1 MVCLQIEAM
10 SQTSASTELHCRTS
24 ASRIPLLRNFDALY
38 VEDDAVLRED
48 TAALLRGFFRDLV
61 VASDG
66 VEALRIFEAR
76 QIHLVITDLRM
87 PHMNGLELT
96 AAIRQHDAHVP
107 VFITSAY
114 AETGELLEAMRLNLA
129 DYLVKPLSWP
139 RLKEA
144 LARSADRILAEG
156 RLYTQFDDETS
167 YCITSD
173 FLRHGSA
180 IVRLTRHEKALL
192 DLLLKHRGQWLSKER
207 ILQQIYTED
216 DRGSEAALKNLI
228 LRLRQKIGSDHIANM
243 YGMGFM
249 LRAPHA

>member
-1 MVCLQIEAM
+1 MFSKTM
-10 SQTSASTELHCRTS
+10 SQTSSNTEPHRPTS
-24 ASRIPLLRNFDALY
+24 ASRIPLLRNLDALY

-66 VEALRIFEAR
+66 SEALRIFDTR

-87 PHMNGLELT
+87 PNMNGLELT
-96 AAIRQHDAHVP
+96 AAIRERDPHIT

-114 AETGELLEAMRLNLA
+114 AETSELLEAMRLNLA

-139 RLKEA
+139 RLKDA
-144 LARSADRILAEG
+144 LARSAERILAEG

-167 YCITSD
+167 YCITDD
-173 FLRHGSA
+173 FLRRGSELA
-180 IVRLTRHEKALL
+180 HLTRHEKALL
-192 DLLLKHRGQWLSKER
+192 DLLLKHRGQWLNKER
-207 ILQQIYTED
+207 ILQQIYTD
-216 DRGSEAALKNLI
+216 DERGSDAALKNLI
-228 LRLRQKIGSDHIANM
+228 LRLRQKIGSNHIANM

-249 LRAPHA
+249 LRAPQYA